1 MSVTFAEMVN
11 QSVSV
16 VSKPSVS
23 TFELYEKRGTMRDAA
38 LLIAASSAIA
48 GLLSFRTGAGGM
60 IAAVIVALVGFFA
73 FTYLVHFIAK
83 QQGGTG
89 TLDEVAYSFA
99 LFWAP
104 LAVVGATATML
115 LGWAL
120 GTVISLAQLAASVY
134 FAYLAIQSSM
144 NFTDSSKIWT
154 TLAGAVIGYMVIF
167 FILTA
172 LVVTPLVMISSG
184 MRFGG

>member
-16 VSKPSVS
+16 VSKPSVT

-60 IAAVIVALVGFFA
+60 IAAVIMALVGFFA

-104 LAVVGATATML
+104 LAVVSAVATML

-120 GTVISLAQLAASVY
+120 GTVIAMAQFAASVY

-154 TLAGAVIGYMVIF
+154 TLGGAVIGYLAIF
-167 FILTA
+167 FVLTI
-172 LVVTPLVMISSG
+172 LVVTPLVVISQIG
-184 MRFGG
+184 R

>member
-16 VSKPSVS
+16 IAKPSVT

-38 LLIAASSAIA
+38 LLIAASSAIV
-48 GLLSFRTGAGGM
+48 GLLSFGLGAGGM

-104 LAVVGATATML
+104 LGVVGAVATLL
-115 LGWAL
+115 LGFL
-120 GTVISLAQLAASVY
+120 GPIIALAQLAANVY

-144 NFTDSSKIWT
+144 NFSDSSKIWT
-154 TLAGAVIGYMVIF
+154 TLGGAVIGYIVIF
-167 FILTA
+167 FVLTA
-172 LVVTPLVMISSG
+172 LIVTPLVLMSSG
-184 MRFGG
+184 MRFGN

>member
-16 VSKPSVS
+16 IAKPSVS
-23 TFELYEKRGTMRDAA
+23 TFELYEKRGTLRDAA
-38 LLIAASSAIA
+38 LLIAASSAIV
-48 GLLSFRTGAGGM
+48 GLLSFGLGAGGM
-60 IAAVIVALVGFFA
+60 IAAVIMALVGFFA

-104 LAVVGATATML
+104 LAVVGAIATLL
-115 LGWAL
+115 LGVLAPI
-120 GTVISLAQLAASVY
+120 ISLVQLAASVY

-144 NFTDSSKIWT
+144 NFSDSSKIWT
-154 TLAGAVIGYMVIF
+154 TLGGAIIGYLAIF
-167 FILTA
+167 FVLTI
-172 LVVTPLVMISSG
+172 LVVTPLIVMSG
-184 MRFGG
+184 LGR

>member
-16 VSKPSVS
+16 IAKPSVT

-38 LLIAASSAIA
+38 LLIAAS
-48 GLLSFRTGAGGM
+48 

-104 LAVVGATATML
+104 LGVVGAVATLL
-115 LGWAL
+115 LGFL
-120 GTVISLAQLAASVY
+120 GPIIALAQLAANVY

-144 NFTDSSKIWT
+144 NFSDSSKIWT
-154 TLAGAVIGYMVIF
+154 TLGGAVIGYIVIF
-167 FILTA
+167 FVLTA
-172 LVVTPLVMISSG
+172 LIVTPLVLMSSG
-184 MRFGG
+184 MRFGN

>member
-1 MSVTFAEMVN
+1 M
-11 QSVSV
+11 
-16 VSKPSVS
+16 
-23 TFELYEKRGTMRDAA
+23 
-38 LLIAASSAIA
+38 
-48 GLLSFRTGAGGM
+48 
-60 IAAVIVALVGFFA
+60 
-73 FTYLVHFIAK
+73 HFIAK

-104 LAVVGATATML
+104 LAVVGAIAMMI

-120 GTVISLAQLAASVY
+120 GTVISMAQFAASVY

-154 TLAGAVIGYMVIF
+154 TLGGAVIGYLAIF
-167 FILTA
+167 FVLTI
-172 LVVTPLVMISSG
+172 LVVTPLVVISSIG
-184 MRFGG
+184 R

>member
-16 VSKPSVS
+16 VSQPSVT
-23 TFELYEKRGTMRDAA
+23 TFERYEKRGTLRDAA

-48 GLLSFRTGAGGM
+48 GLLSFRSGALGM
-60 IAAVIVALVGFFA
+60 MAAVIVALVGFFA

-104 LAVVGATATML
+104 LAVAGAIATML

-120 GTVISLAQLAASVY
+120 GTLIGLAQLAASVY

-144 NFTDSSKIWT
+144 NFGDSSKIWT
-154 TLAGAVIGYMVIF
+154 TLVGAIIGYLAVF
-167 FILTA
+167 FALT
-172 LVVTPLVMISSG
+172 LFVVAPLIVVSG
-184 MRFGG
+184 TFGGN

>member
-1 MSVTFAEMVN
+1 MN
-11 QSVSV
+11 GG
-16 VSKPSVS
+16 VS
-23 TFELYEKRGTMRDAA
+23 TE
-38 LLIAASSAIA
+38 SVA
-48 GLLSFRTGAGGM
+48 GLLSFRAGAGGM

-104 LAVVGATATML
+104 LAVVGAIAMMI

-120 GTVISLAQLAASVY
+120 GTVISMAQFAASVY

-154 TLAGAVIGYMVIF
+154 TLGGAVIGYLAIF
-167 FILTA
+167 FVLTI
-172 LVVTPLVMISSG
+172 LVVTPLVVISSIG
-184 MRFGG
+184 R

>member
-1 MSVTFAEMVN
+1 
-11 QSVSV
+11 
-16 VSKPSVS
+16 
-23 TFELYEKRGTMRDAA
+23 
-38 LLIAASSAIA
+38 
-48 GLLSFRTGAGGM
+48 
-60 IAAVIVALVGFFA
+60 VIMALVGFFA

-104 LAVVGATATML
+104 LAVVSAVATML

-120 GTVISLAQLAASVY
+120 GTVIAMAQFAASVY

-154 TLAGAVIGYMVIF
+154 TLGGAVIGYLAIF
-167 FILTA
+167 FVLTI
-172 LVVTPLVMISSG
+172 LVVTPLVVISQIG
-184 MRFGG
+184 R